1 VEKEIRKF
9 LSSIKFDEST
19 VSTVLGALVVLIT
32 ASLVINY
39 FRTNKNQN
47 NIVSL
52 SPTPAQV
59 KIIEKEGKMVPE
71 GLPREHI
78 VAKGEHL
85 WAIAEKYYTSGYN
98 WVDIAR
104 ENKLKKPYVIA
115 EGQRLVIPQ
124 VEVKTLKVSGA
135 KSAVVAYEA
144 ISGDKYTVM
153 RGDTLW
159 SIAVRAYGDGFKY
172 KEVARVN
179 KLINPSLIHPGN
191 ELSLPR

>member
-1 VEKEIRKF
+1 MEKEIRKF